1 MFLYFYVIVENGKTI
16 QLYQTIKC
24 INLIFLTGI
33 DTLFKMYQSNLKDY
47 CDTETTKIVYVKWI
61 FSKYSHKTSN
71 HQEKFF
77 SLGEIVYL
85 CHAILP

>member
-1 MFLYFYVIVENGKTI
+1 M

-47 CDTETTKIVYVKWI
+47 CETETTKIVYVKWI
-61 FSKYSHKTSN
+61 FSKYSHKTS
-71 HQEKFF
+71 K
-77 SLGEIVYL
+77 SSREIL
-85 CHAILP
+85 

>member
-1 MFLYFYVIVENGKTI
+1 MITSMFFYFYVIVENGKTI

-61 FSKYSHKTSN
+61 FSKYSHKTS
-71 HQEKFF
+71 K
-77 SLGEIVYL
+77 SSREIL
-85 CHAILP
+85 

>member
-1 MFLYFYVIVENGKTI
+1 MITSMFFYFYVIVENGKTI

-33 DTLFKMYQSNLKDY
+33 DMLFKMYKSNLKDY

-61 FSKYSHKTSN
+61 FSKYSHKTS
-71 HQEKFF
+71 K
-77 SLGEIVYL
+77 SSREIL
-85 CHAILP
+85 

>member
-47 CDTETTKIVYVKWI
+47 SDTETRQSAVAK
-61 FSKYSHKTSN
+61 
-71 HQEKFF
+71 
-77 SLGEIVYL
+77 
-85 CHAILP
+85 

>member
-1 MFLYFYVIVENGKTI
+1 MITSVFFYFYVIVENGKTI

-47 CDTETTKIVYVKWI
+47 RDTET
-61 FSKYSHKTSN
+61 
-71 HQEKFF
+71 
-77 SLGEIVYL
+77 
-85 CHAILP
+85 ILIAVG

>member
-1 MFLYFYVIVENGKTI
+1 MITSVFFYFYVIVENGKTI

-33 DTLFKMYQSNLKDY
+33 DMLFKMYKSNLKDY

-61 FSKYSHKTSN
+61 FSKYSHKTS
-71 HQEKFF
+71 K
-77 SLGEIVYL
+77 SSREIL
-85 CHAILP
+85 

>member
-1 MFLYFYVIVENGKTI
+1 MITSVFFYFYVIVENGKTI

-61 FSKYSHKTSN
+61 FSKYSHKTS
-71 HQEKFF
+71 K
-77 SLGEIVYL
+77 SSREIL
-85 CHAILP
+85 

>member
-61 FSKYSHKTSN
+61 FSKYSHKTS
-71 HQEKFF
+71 K
-77 SLGEIVYL
+77 SSREIL
-85 CHAILP
+85 

>member
-33 DTLFKMYQSNLKDY
+33 DTLSQMYQSNLKDY
-47 CDTETTKIVYVKWI
+47 CETETTKIVYVKWI
-61 FSKYSHKTSN
+61 FSKYSHKTS
-71 HQEKFF
+71 K
-77 SLGEIVYL
+77 SSREIL
-85 CHAILP
+85 

>member
-33 DTLFKMYQSNLKDY
+33 DTLFKMYQSNLKGYFHTDA
-47 CDTETTKIVYVKWI
+47 V
-61 FSKYSHKTSN
+61 
-71 HQEKFF
+71 
-77 SLGEIVYL
+77 
-85 CHAILP
+85 

>member
-1 MFLYFYVIVENGKTI
+1 MFFYFYVIVENGKTI

-33 DTLFKMYQSNLKDY
+33 DTLSKMYQSNLKDY

-61 FSKYSHKTSN
+61 FSKYSHKTS
-71 HQEKFF
+71 K
-77 SLGEIVYL
+77 SSREIL
-85 CHAILP
+85 

>member
-1 MFLYFYVIVENGKTI
+1 MFFYFYVIVENGKTI

-61 FSKYSHKTSN
+61 FSKYSHKTS
-71 HQEKFF
+71 K
-77 SLGEIVYL
+77 SSREIL
-85 CHAILP
+85 

>member
-33 DTLFKMYQSNLKDY
+33 DTLSKMYHSNLKGY
-47 CDTETTKIVYVKWI
+47 FHTVFKQNATTKWNY
-61 FSKYSHKTSN
+61 SKYR
-71 HQEKFF
+71 
-77 SLGEIVYL
+77 
-85 CHAILP
+85 

>member
-1 MFLYFYVIVENGKTI
+1 MITSVFFYFYVIVENGKTI

-24 INLIFLTGI
+24 INLIFLIGI

-61 FSKYSHKTSN
+61 FSKYSHKTS
-71 HQEKFF
+71 K
-77 SLGEIVYL
+77 SSREIL
-85 CHAILP
+85 